1 MEKTTTKRLANLNG
15 KMLKKAV
22 SVTKT
27 LTAGDDKATVELV
40 GQMGGLVNEMTAVVN
55 RYGNGTSL
63 PQPVNCEGM
72 PVKAE
77 PIPTAVIAEKLDAE
91 TPSELDLHKVV
102 RADGKVTAYFEP
114 TEKIVLGYDPGNF
127 ASLVVGQFKTKE
139 NTLRVMK
146 EIFTYPPRSH
156 ADMAAEFNAFFGCTR
171 NRVIDLYYDRAGNKK
186 NAKLA
191 NQTDAQELKAEIEK
205 YGWRVSLKN
214 LGQGDIYY
222 WQHHR
227 LWKRLLAESEKSVP
241 RIRIDSNEC
250 PNLISA
256 MYCCKKIPGSSPV
269 ELDKSPEKKVRIDM
283 QAGLTPQIPSALTYL
298 VWGLFQKF
306 MPGLR
311 STNFG
316 GGGLMGL

>member
-1 MEKTTTKRLANLNG
+1 MAETETKTKETKQMEKTTTKRLANLNG

-114 TEKIVLGYDPGNF
+114 TEKDVADGGDVEAAKDAVVSAGMRVDAATLTNGNTAVAVDLMLTEPDGDPILDDGDGEEDEVDDGDVDEP
-127 ASLVVGQFKTKE
+127 ATEVAVGECAVPTREKMLEVITLTVARAIDVVNRHVGDQDPSVRKLESAVGFKHDLRFLMKRRFEVGTKE
-139 NTLRVMK
+139 HTQAKYL
-146 EIFTYPPRSH
+146 Y
-156 ADMAAEFNAFFGCTR
+156 G
-171 NRVIDLYYDRAGNKK
+171 VI
-186 NAKLA
+186 
-191 NQTDAQELKAEIEK
+191 
-205 YGWRVSLKN
+205 KN
-214 LGQGDIYY
+214 LEEM
-222 WQHHR
+222 
-227 LWKRLLAESEKSVP
+227 LAKGKYVA
-241 RIRIDSNEC
+241 IQQV
-250 PNLISA
+250 A
-256 MYCCKKIPGSSPV
+256 AYK
-269 ELDKSPEKKVRIDM
+269 
-283 QAGLTPQIPSALTYL
+283 A
-298 VWGLFQKF
+298 
-306 MPGLR
+306 
-311 STNFG
+311 
-316 GGGLMGL
+316 